1 MTNQWAAVV
10 SPDPARR
17 LWLQVT
23 VAALGRLLINT
34 SRRFIYPY
42 APVIGRGLGLPLTSV
57 TALIALNQVTGI
69 LSPIFGPLSDRWG
82 YRIMMIASL
91 GLMALG
97 MLSSGIFAVFGV
109 LLIGLFLAGLAK
121 SIFDPALSAY
131 IGEKVPYQRR
141 GRVIG
146 LVEMSWAGAALVG
159 IPLVGLLIANVGWR
173 APFFVLGALGVAAAV
188 ILALIMPRERRKQQ
202 RSTAMVDFRAA
213 WGQLRRERAALG
225 LLAFGALVSMAN
237 DIIFVVY
244 AAWFERSFNLGIV
257 AIGTATTIIGIAE
270 LTGETL
276 TATLS
281 DRVGLKRAIIVGT
294 ALTTLSYLFLPFS
307 GQTLALALAGLFFV
321 FVSFEFSIVT
331 SFSLAT
337 EILPTAR
344 ATMLSA
350 FVAALGLG
358 RVVGALLG
366 GSLWLSGGITAVG
379 LASAVASALSLLVFT
394 WGLHRWHVR

>member
-97 MLSSGIFAVFGV
+97 MLSSGIYAVFGV

-173 APFFVLGALGVAAAV
+173 APFFVLGALGVVAAV
-188 ILALIMPRERRKQQ
+188 ILALIMPRERREHQ

-244 AAWFERSFNLGIV
+244 AAWFERSFSLGIV

-366 GSLWLSGGITAVG
+366 GALWLSGGITAVG

>member
-97 MLSSGIFAVFGV
+97 MLSSGIYAVFGV

-307 GQTLALALAGLFFV
+307 GRTLALALAGLFFV

>member
-1 MTNQWAAVV
+1 
-10 SPDPARR
+10 
-17 LWLQVT
+17 
-23 VAALGRLLINT
+23 
-34 SRRFIYPY
+34 
-42 APVIGRGLGLPLTSV
+42 
-57 TALIALNQVTGI
+57 
-69 LSPIFGPLSDRWG
+69 
-82 YRIMMIASL
+82 
-91 GLMALG
+91 
-97 MLSSGIFAVFGV
+97 
-109 LLIGLFLAGLAK
+109 
-121 SIFDPALSAY
+121 
-131 IGEKVPYQRR
+131 
-141 GRVIG
+141 
-146 LVEMSWAGAALVG
+146 
-159 IPLVGLLIANVGWR
+159 
-173 APFFVLGALGVAAAV
+173 
-188 ILALIMPRERRKQQ
+188 
-202 RSTAMVDFRAA
+202 
-213 WGQLRRERAALG
+213 
-225 LLAFGALVSMAN
+225 
-237 DIIFVVY
+237 
-244 AAWFERSFNLGIV
+244 
-257 AIGTATTIIGIAE
+257 

-307 GQTLALALAGLFFV
+307 GRTLALALAGLFFV

-366 GSLWLSGGITAVG
+366 GALWLSGGITAVG

>member
-188 ILALIMPRERRKQQ
+188 ILALIMPRERRKQV
-202 RSTAMVDFRAA
+202 STWASSPSAP
-213 WGQLRRERAALG
+213 RRR
-225 LLAFGALVSMAN
+225 
-237 DIIFVVY
+237 
-244 AAWFERSFNLGIV
+244 
-257 AIGTATTIIGIAE
+257 
-270 LTGETL
+270 
-276 TATLS
+276 
-281 DRVGLKRAIIVGT
+281 
-294 ALTTLSYLFLPFS
+294 
-307 GQTLALALAGLFFV
+307 
-321 FVSFEFSIVT
+321 
-331 SFSLAT
+331 
-337 EILPTAR
+337 
-344 ATMLSA
+344 
-350 FVAALGLG
+350 
-358 RVVGALLG
+358 
-366 GSLWLSGGITAVG
+366 LSG
-379 LASAVASALSLLVFT
+379 SPN
-394 WGLHRWHVR
+394 

>member
-97 MLSSGIFAVFGV
+97 MLSSGIYAVFGV

-244 AAWFERSFNLGIV
+244 AAWFERSFSLGIV

-294 ALTTLSYLFLPFS
+294 VLATLSYFLLPFS
-307 GQTLALALAGLFFV
+307 GPTLALALAGLFFV

-379 LASAVASALSLLVFT
+379 LVSAGASGLGLLVFI
-394 WGLHRWHVR
+394 WGLHRWPVR

>member
-1 MTNQWAAVV
+1 MTDQQAAVV

-17 LWLQVT
+17 LWLQVA

-42 APVIGRGLGLPLTSV
+42 APVIGRGLGMPLTSV

-97 MLSSGIFAVFGV
+97 MLSSGIYAVFGV

-173 APFFVLGALGVAAAV
+173 APFFVLGALGVVAAV
-188 ILALIMPRERRKQQ
+188 ILALIMPRERREHQ

-244 AAWFERSFNLGIV
+244 AAWFERSFSLGIV

-294 ALTTLSYLFLPFS
+294 VLATLSYFLLPFS
-307 GQTLALALAGLFFV
+307 GPTLALALAGLFFV

-379 LASAVASALSLLVFT
+379 LVSAGASGLGLLVFI
-394 WGLHRWHVR
+394 WGLHRWPVR

>member
-1 MTNQWAAVV
+1 MADQQAAVI

-42 APVIGRGLGLPLTSV
+42 APVIGRGLGMPLTSI
-57 TALIALNQVTGI
+57 TALIALNQFTGI
-69 LSPIFGPLSDRWG
+69 LSPVFGPFSDRWG
-82 YRIMMIASL
+82 YQVMMIASL

-131 IGEKVPYQRR
+131 IGEKVPYRRR

-146 LVEMSWAGAALVG
+146 LVEMSWAGAALIG
-159 IPLVGLLIANVGWR
+159 IPLVGLLIANIGWR
-173 APFFVLGALGVAAAV
+173 APFFVLGALGVVAAV
-188 ILALIMPRERRKQQ
+188 TLAIIMPRERHEPHRA
-202 RSTAMVDFRAA
+202 TAMVDIRAA
-213 WGQLRRERAALG
+213 WGHLRRERAALG
-225 LLAFGALVSMAN
+225 LLAFGALASMAN

-244 AAWFERSFNLGIV
+244 AAWFERSFALGVV
-257 AIGTATTIIGIAE
+257 ALGTATTIIGIAE

-281 DRVGLKRAIIVGT
+281 DRVGLKRAVIVGT
-294 ALTTLSYLFLPFS
+294 VLATLSYLLLPFI
-307 GQTLALALAGLFFV
+307 GQTLGLALAGLFFI
-321 FVSFEFSIVT
+321 FVSFEFAIVT

-337 EILPTAR
+337 EVLPTAR

-350 FVAALGLG
+350 YVAALGLG

-366 GSLWLSGGITAVG
+366 GSLWLAGDITAVG
-379 LASAVASALSLLVFT
+379 LASAVASAISLLVFI
-394 WGLHRWHVR
+394 WGLRYWQVR